1 MGLAPFLS
9 ALFADGRVHV
19 AAGDPVPS
27 KTKPT
32 ELEPADGLPAEGD
45 RVDAELL
52 AFERDRRDDLPATP
66 PAVELAAARYGAV
79 MLYRACQF
87 LVFRDV
93 DPETIQRE
101 LSRSIDG
108 SVTPLT
114 HYSVD
119 LTLRYLPDVVRLACG
134 ESKEDPLVTELT
146 RLAGQ
151 WPLSA
156 VGISGAEVGDVTAI
170 VSDPCLLR
178 LYVDRIIARQD
189 LGRLGNEQVRAAA
202 AQAIGAFPQL
212 APAVSAAL
220 GMPGNQR
227 ENLQEETE

>member
-19 AAGDPVPS
+19 AAGDPAPTD
-27 KTKPT
+27 TKRADM
-32 ELEPADGLPAEGD
+32 ELAGTDQ
-45 RVDAELL
+45 VDAELL

-66 PAVELAAARYGAV
+66 PAVELEAARYGAL

-93 DPETIQRE
+93 DPETIQHE
-101 LSRSIDG
+101 LSREITG
-108 SVTPLT
+108 SLSPSS

-134 ESKEDPLVTELT
+134 ASEEDPLVTELI
-146 RLAGQ
+146 RLSGQ

-156 VGISGAEVGDVTAI
+156 VGISGAEAGDATAI

-189 LGRLGNEQVRAAA
+189 LGRLNDEQVRAAA

-220 GMPGNQR
+220 GVPDNLR
-227 ENLQEETE
+227 NLQEETE